1 MSKERALLLTYIGTW
16 LVSLAVVLWGI
27 PRVLAIASL
36 GSEGKEVIAKVL
48 SYSTELCSGRQIRNC
63 YVHLLAADGHTFF
76 PLVLLEPHAP
86 GSEMQITYLPADPTI
101 FVRAPKSEP
110 SWKYIWLRFR
120 RQRDDIGWWAF
131 ALLFFLGTSIYLIR
145 VAVNRDRPTVAQL
158 LAAKDAPGSV
168 SVSAVRRIVVVAF
181 ALTLLTMVVAIA
193 IRLTNSG

>member
-1 MSKERALLLTYIGTW
+1 MIKGKALLVTYIVTW

-48 SYSTELCSGRQIRNC
+48 SYSTEQCKSRSC
-63 YVHLLAADGHTFF
+63 YIHLLAADGHTFY

-110 SWKYIWLRFR
+110 SWKYIWLRFL
-120 RQRDDIGWWAF
+120 RQRDDIGWSAF

-145 VAVNRDRPTVAQL
+145 VAVNRDRPTVAQM
-158 LAAKDAPGSV
+158 LAAKDAPGSISV
-168 SVSAVRRIVVVAF
+168 SVARRIVVVAF